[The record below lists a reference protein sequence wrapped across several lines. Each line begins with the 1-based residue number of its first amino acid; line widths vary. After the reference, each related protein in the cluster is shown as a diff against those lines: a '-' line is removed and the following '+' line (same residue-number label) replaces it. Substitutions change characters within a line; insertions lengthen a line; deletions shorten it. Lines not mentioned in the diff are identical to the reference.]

1 MLEKFTKLKKEILT
15 REFSYLNDIQRE
27 VAFSVNGPLLI
38 LAGAGSGKTTTV
50 TSRIAY
56 MVKYGDSYN
65 TDYLPKNLTEEG
77 LEHLEKNKENPD
89 FTSLSYLCHKPVNP
103 NEILAITFT
112 NKAAGEMKER
122 IEKKVGR
129 VASAMWIS
137 TFHSACVRILRQDI
151 DKLGFSSSFAIY
163 DTADTKTLIK
173 DCMDELKIDEKILS
187 HKIILA
193 KISSFKD
200 KYISC
205 EEALRES
212 AEGDS
217 SRAIARAYV
226 LYQKKLQQYNALDF
240 DDILFM
246 TVKLFKK
253 HPEVLLKWQERF
265 KYIIVDEYQ
274 DTSKIQYMFI
284 SMLSEKSQNICVVGD
299 DDQSIYRFRGA
310 DIENILSFEKQ
321 FKNCKVFKLEQNYRS
336 TENILMTANAI
347 IKNNRRRKDKKLW
360 TAGNTGE
367 KLKFIVT
374 ENERDEAY
382 KIGAL
387 IERKVFAGAK
397 YSDIAVLYRM
407 NAQSRLLEEC
417 FLKNAIPHRVVGG
430 TRFFD
435 RKEVKD
441 IVAYMRLAFNN
452 DDDLSLKRIIN
463 EPKRGIG
470 KTAVERFEAIALE
483 ENRSIFSV
491 LRDIDNYSALA
502 RYRKEIL
509 NFVQLIEDF
518 KECGD
523 DPEAYVRTAVDGSGY
538 YDALIA
544 ENTIES
550 RTRAENVKELITM
563 AMEFKKN
570 EEDTGIQAFLENM
583 ALLSDIDN
591 YDTNEDAVVLMT
603 VHSSKGLEFEHVFLA
618 GLEEGIFP
626 SQRSAFSVED
636 LEEERRL
643 MYVAVTRAKKELCI
657 TATTQRT
664 LFGNT
669 SFSRPSRFM
678 EEIPSEYI
686 DKEMP
691 ERKAPSGFGGSSSFG
706 KSSFG
711 GGYGVK
717 TYTASTPSAA
727 SKSAY
732 GAKPAYSPRPASPTI
747 AKAPVP
753 ELNAGDRVRHPK
765 FGEGTIASAQK
776 LGGDL
781 KVEIMFDSG
790 EKKTLMA
797 SFAKLTKI

>member
-1 MLEKFTKLKKEILT
+1 MLEQFTKVKKEIFD
-15 REFSYLNDIQRE
+15 REFSHLNDIQRE
-27 VAFSVNGPLLI
+27 VAFTVNGPLLI

-65 TDYLPKNLTEEG
+65 TDYLPSNLTEEG
-77 LEHLEKNKENPD
+77 LSTLIKNKDNPG
-89 FTSLSYLCHKPVNP
+89 FNELSYLCHKPVNP

-122 IEKKVGR
+122 IEKLVGR
-129 VASAMWIS
+129 VAQAMWIS

-151 DKLGFSSSFAIY
+151 DKLGFSTSFAIY
-163 DTADTKTLIK
+163 DSADSKTLIK
-173 DCMDELKIDEKILS
+173 DCMDELKIDDKILS
-187 HKIILA
+187 HKIILSQ
-193 KISSFKD
+193 ISSFKD

-205 EEALRES
+205 EEALRDS
-212 AEGDS
+212 FEGDNS
-217 SRAIARAYV
+217 GLIARAYA
-226 LYQKKLQQYNALDF
+226 LYQKKLKQYNALDF
-240 DDILFM
+240 DDILYT
-246 TVKLFKK
+246 TVHLFKK
-253 HPEVLLKWQERF
+253 HPEVLCKWQERF

-284 SMLSEKSQNICVVGD
+284 SMLSEKSGNICVVGD

-336 TENILMTANAI
+336 TENILNTANAI
-347 IKNNRRRKDKKLW
+347 IRNNRRRKDKKLW
-360 TAGNTGE
+360 TAGNEGE
-367 KLKFIVT
+367 KLKFIMT
-374 ENERDEAY
+374 ENEREEAV

-387 IERKVFAGAK
+387 IEKKVDEGAK

-435 RKEVKD
+435 RKEIKD
-441 IVAYMRLAFNN
+441 VVAYMRLAFNN

-470 KTAVERFEAIALE
+470 KTAVERLEAIAAE
-483 ENRSIFSV
+483 ENRSIFEV
-491 LRDIDNYSALA
+491 LRDIDNYVPLL
-502 RYRKEIL
+502 RYRKEVL
-509 NFVQLIEDF
+509 NFVKLIDDF

-523 DPEAYVRTAVDGSGY
+523 DPEAYVRTAVYGSGY
-538 YDALIA
+538 VDALIA

-550 RTRAENVKELITM
+550 RTRADNVKELITM
-563 AMEFKKN
+563 AMEFKN
-570 EEDTGIQAFLENM
+570 GGEETGIQAFLENM

-603 VHSSKGLEFEHVFLA
+603 IHSSKGLEFEYVILA

-626 SQRSAFSVED
+626 SQRSSATVED

-643 MYVAVTRAKKELCI
+643 MYVAVTRAKKELFI
-657 TATTQRT
+657 TATMQRT

-669 SFSRPSRFM
+669 SFSRNSRFM
-678 EEIPSEYI
+678 DEIPPEYL
-686 DKEMP
+686 DKEVP
-691 ERKAPSGFGGSSSFG
+691 ERKPQSFGFSSSFG
-706 KSSFG
+706 GS
-711 GGYGVK
+711 GYGVK
-717 TYTASTPSAA
+717 TYSGGGSYAP
-727 SKSAY
+727 
-732 GAKPAYSPRPASPTI
+732 KPAYTPKPVYSPKPAASTL
-747 AKAPVP
+747 KKEPVP
-753 ELNAGDRVRHPK
+753 DLAAGDRISHPK
-765 FGEGTIASAQK
+765 FGAGVIVSAQK

-781 KVEIMFDSG
+781 KVEISFDNG

-797 SFAKLTKI
+797 SFAKLKKL